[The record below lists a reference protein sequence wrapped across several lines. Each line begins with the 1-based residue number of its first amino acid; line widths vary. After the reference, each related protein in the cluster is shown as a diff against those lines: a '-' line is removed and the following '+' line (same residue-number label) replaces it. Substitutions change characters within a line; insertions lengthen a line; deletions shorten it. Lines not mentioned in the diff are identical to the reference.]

1 MSCLVAFH
9 YRSYG
14 TFFLQQNRL
23 HKIHR
28 GFTHYKYYRAKL
40 SLYSNGG
47 LSMEKRNFI
56 FKLNVQPHILKKYY
70 NKIDELKSQ
79 VIPNAIFNAYN
90 DLFSNPIIEKDKM
103 SLVIFQ
109 DYKEIAESEEY
120 RNLIKITEE
129 IAIEYK
135 IITNEYKKGNGI
147 HYNPDFLF
155 KLENAIYDRKILLS
169 KFIVLNQANSRYTS
183 SQVYEEIE
191 RLYDFNIDSEVGK
204 GLDHLRR
211 VTRIILYLEE
221 QIQNGTEDIKV
232 DYSFGNEI
240 LTINNVTI
248 YEALDSYK
256 KIETQINDLKSDIGY
271 IKINPVYENI
281 VLNTTENMKSIEI
294 ITTYPN
300 GNTDD
305 ELDILLK
312 LPMITDAKESRTTFI
327 CPDTIDNKDFLQKIQ
342 KILIIPGIKGY
353 IIDIKS
359 NGTTI
364 INFLNSIIKSK

>member
-1 MSCLVAFH
+1 
-9 YRSYG
+9 
-14 TFFLQQNRL
+14 
-23 HKIHR
+23 
-28 GFTHYKYYRAKL
+28 
-40 SLYSNGG
+40 
-47 LSMEKRNFI
+47 MEKRNYI

-79 VIPNAIFNAYN
+79 IIPNTIFNAYN
-90 DLFSNPIIEKDKM
+90 DLFSNPVMKKDEM

-109 DYKEIAESEEY
+109 DFKEIAESEEY
-120 RNLIKITEE
+120 RNLLKITEE
-129 IAIEYK
+129 ITIEYK
-135 IITNEYKKGNGI
+135 TITNEYKKGNGI
-147 HYNPDFLF
+147 HYNPDFLV

-183 SQVYEEIE
+183 SQGYEEIE

-211 VTRIILYLEE
+211 VRKIMLYLEE
-221 QIQNGTEDIKV
+221 QIQNGTTDIKV
-232 DYSFGNEI
+232 DYSFKSEI

-256 KIETQINDLKSDIGY
+256 KIETQINDIKSDIGY
-271 IKINPVYENI
+271 IKINPIYEDI

-327 CPDTIDNKDFLQKIQ
+327 CPDTVDNKDFLQKIQ
-342 KILIIPGIKGY
+342 KLLIIPGIKGY
-353 IIDIKS
+353 IIDIRS
-359 NGTTI
+359 NGITI
-364 INFLNSIIKSK
+364 INFLNSIIKSKWG